1 MTYTRNG
8 HEVKTG
14 RKTQRKGVST
24 ENRREAVRE
33 LRAQLAKFKAE
44 QHPEFI
50 ADVTARFDGYSP
62 DNALTIA
69 MQRPEA
75 TDVDSRSAW
84 MERGRLPVGQGTAIA
99 IVRPGRRWEEDDPA
113 NPGKKIEHV
122 DYYVWHGIFDVATTI
137 EVDPAN
143 LARMRTDRKFTP
155 PEVLAWRKT
164 HPQGTW

>member
-1 MTYTRNG
+1 MTYTRTG

-14 RKTQRKGVST
+14 RKTYRKGVTTS
-24 ENRREAVRE
+24 NRREAVAE
-33 LRAQLAKFKAE
+33 LRAQLAQFKAE

-75 TDVDSRSAW
+75 TDVDSRAAW
-84 MERGRLPVGQGTAIA
+84 IERGRLPVGAHTGIK
-99 IVRPGRRWEEDDPA
+99 IIRPLPGKPVPDPA
-113 NPGKKIEHV
+113 NPGKEIEHV
-122 DYYVWHGIFDVATTI
+122 DFYVWNGLFDVATTI

-143 LARMRTDRKFTP
+143 LAKMRTDRKFIP